1 MIKAFT
7 VKDDQT
13 LVELLPNA
21 KHKFEDG
28 DEVLF
33 EGVKGMDL
41 VEGQKQPDP
50 SFKS

>member
-7 VKDDQT
+7 GQEETT

-33 EGVKGMDL
+33 EGVKGMEL
-41 VEGQKQPDP
+41 LEGQKQPDP
-50 SFKS
+50 SF